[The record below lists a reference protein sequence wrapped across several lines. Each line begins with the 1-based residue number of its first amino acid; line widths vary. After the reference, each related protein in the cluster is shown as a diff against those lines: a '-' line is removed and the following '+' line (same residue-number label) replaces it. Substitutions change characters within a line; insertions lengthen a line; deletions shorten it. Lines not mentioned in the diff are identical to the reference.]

1 MTHKYPTQ
9 CALAVLLTSTLATST
24 IADDSRQIR
33 SGIGVV
39 NTGPC
44 ILRLIGYTM
53 TDSQGKPAG
62 PFQFGDALRQRVYIL
77 PAYEGSFIAEVRSRT
92 APVQGQLMFSVRGG
106 KDHLE
111 LRYSLVKDSS
121 CEASVQALGYS
132 SRKVY
137 PGVSAS
143 ILSTCKEQGVRL
155 HDNPFDKLVTIFLT
169 TDKESFCPGRTTGHP
184 EDVASPQ
191 SPRPPRVD
199 L

>member
-1 MTHKYPTQ
+1 MTQKYPTQ
-9 CALAVLLTSTLATST
+9 CARALLLASALATST
-24 IADDSRQIR
+24 IADDSGQIR

-44 ILRLIGYTM
+44 ILRLIGYAM

-77 PAYEGSFIAEVRSRT
+77 PAYEGSFIAEVRSRNT
-92 APVQGQLMFSVRGG
+92 PVQGQLMFSVRGG
-106 KDHLE
+106 NEHLE
-111 LRYSLVKDSS
+111 LRYSLETDRS
-121 CEASVQALGYS
+121 CEASVQALGYT
-132 SRKVY
+132 SRKAY

-155 HDNPFDKLVTIFLT
+155 HDSPFDKLVTIFLT
-169 TDKESFCPGRTTGHP
+169 TDQENFCPRNPAGQP
-184 EDVASPQ
+184 KDVTSPQ
-191 SPRPPRVD
+191 PSQSPRVD